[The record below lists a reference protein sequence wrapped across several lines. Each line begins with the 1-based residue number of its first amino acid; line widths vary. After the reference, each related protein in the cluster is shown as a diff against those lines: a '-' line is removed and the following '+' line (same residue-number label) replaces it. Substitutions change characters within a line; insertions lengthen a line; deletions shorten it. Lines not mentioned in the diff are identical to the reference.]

1 MNIKTLS
8 IAFLVTLGTTGCS
21 KFLDKE
27 PENKVSV
34 DLLFSDM
41 QGAKSALAG
50 VYEDL
55 FQSTYYNG
63 LRMVYPD
70 LLGGNLTF
78 TVASKT
84 TLSDVYSFETD
95 AENGSMNSLYSYQYT
110 LLNAINNIIKRVP
123 AMQNVSEL
131 ERNNVMA
138 QAYGLRALVH
148 FDLVQLYAQPYR
160 YTEDA
165 SHPGI
170 ILAKTTIVP
179 NEAQIAR
186 STVADVYQFI
196 QADLSLADSLFANSK
211 AVFEGN
217 AKIYMSL
224 QASKALQARLAL
236 NRNDWEKAY
245 QLSAELLK
253 ANYSLYTNAE
263 YIDSWKQ
270 ANTKESIFE
279 LAVPSNY
286 SSNSIG
292 SYYVNDSGNSYYQF
306 GPSQDL
312 LRLYGQNDVRA
323 QGGIFKYPTLQTAVT
338 SVKLIRLSEIYLIHA
353 EAAAE
358 LGYANEAVSD
368 LNVIRLRGNPQ
379 LGAYLFNTKNLLI
392 KEILDERRR
401 ELCLEGFLYLD
412 LMRRG
417 QSVMRNDCTGANCN
431 VTYPNDHMV
440 LPIPQQSVLSN
451 SLMRQNPGY

>member
-1 MNIKTLS
+1 MNIKMLS

-148 FDLVQLYAQPYR
+148 FDLVQLYAQP
-160 YTEDA
+160 
-165 SHPGI
+165 
-170 ILAKTTIVP
+170 
-179 NEAQIAR
+179 
-186 STVADVYQFI
+186 
-196 QADLSLADSLFANSK
+196 
-211 AVFEGN
+211 
-217 AKIYMSL
+217 
-224 QASKALQARLAL
+224 
-236 NRNDWEKAY
+236 
-245 QLSAELLK
+245 
-253 ANYSLYTNAE
+253 
-263 YIDSWKQ
+263 
-270 ANTKESIFE
+270 
-279 LAVPSNY
+279 
-286 SSNSIG
+286 
-292 SYYVNDSGNSYYQF
+292 
-306 GPSQDL
+306 
-312 LRLYGQNDVRA
+312 
-323 QGGIFKYPTLQTAVT
+323 
-338 SVKLIRLSEIYLIHA
+338 
-353 EAAAE
+353 
-358 LGYANEAVSD
+358 
-368 LNVIRLRGNPQ
+368 
-379 LGAYLFNTKNLLI
+379 
-392 KEILDERRR
+392 
-401 ELCLEGFLYLD
+401 
-412 LMRRG
+412 
-417 QSVMRNDCTGANCN
+417 
-431 VTYPNDHMV
+431 
-440 LPIPQQSVLSN
+440 
-451 SLMRQNPGY
+451 